1 LSTSIRNIDE
11 LLAEVKKHEGKRIF
25 ILFCGTPFPD
35 GTNWCPDCFNSAVI
49 PTSTRIQNFLSF
61 LWLILREPI
70 VKEAL
75 KKLPENAVFLK
86 AEVGD
91 RTTWRDPN
99 NVFRTHPKCQISSIP
114 SLIEFNTVSVF
125 TMRRLSDKEVL
136 QPSLVELMF
145 ED

>member
-1 LSTSIRNIDE
+1 MHFKSL
-11 LLAEVKKHEGKRIF
+11 VF
-25 ILFCGTPFPD
+25 II
-35 GTNWCPDCFNSAVI
+35 FNSAVI

-114 SLIEFNTVSVF
+114 SLIEFNT
-125 TMRRLSDKEVL
+125 MRRLSDKEVL

>member
-1 LSTSIRNIDE
+1 MGLTGVPIALKIYVS
-11 LLAEVKKHEGKRIF
+11 KHQSFLDMHFKSLVF
-25 ILFCGTPFPD
+25 II
-35 GTNWCPDCFNSAVI
+35 FNSAVI

-114 SLIEFNTVSVF
+114 SLIEFNT
-125 TMRRLSDKEVL
+125 MRRLSDKEVL
-136 QPSLVELMF
+136 QPSLVEL
-145 ED
+145 